1 MDHSTPRKKD
11 IDFDLESGGN
21 TSEEDSSNDLCVSER
36 DSKSALTW
44 SLNGILNSESCS
56 NFAKSDDIV
65 VVYDDE
71 NLELL
76 VDKGLEHVQDQ
87 EQLSLVNNGNH
98 GIHKTKL
105 INPRKPPKP
114 PLPPKGP
121 SLDAGDQKFVKELAE
136 LALRKRARIKKMKA
150 TRKMKAIK
158 QSSSSSSSSPSS
170 YANLSAMVVTIFF
183 FLVIIFHGFKSA
195 NSAALG
201 VMASPEA
208 SVASDDSLISVQYP
222 KNFTNESDA
231 SGSQYRRSNSFSTDK
246 LLFTLMNS
254 WHKSNLQQSDCF
266 PIVILVQFY
275 RKGDAEILKILSLFT
290 PV

>member
-1 MDHSTPRKKD
+1 MDHTTPRKKD

-36 DSKSALTW
+36 DPKSALTW
-44 SLNGILNSESCS
+44 SLNGVLNFDGSDKSESGAESCS
-56 NFAKSDDIV
+56 NLAKSDNFE

-76 VDKGLEHVQDQ
+76 VDKGLEHFQDQ

-98 GIHKTKL
+98 GIHKSKI

-121 SLDAGDQKFVKELAE
+121 SLDAVDQKFVKELAE
-136 LALRKRARIKKMKA
+136 LALRKRARVKKMKA

-158 QSSSSSSSSPSS
+158 PSSSSSS
-170 YANLSAMVVTIFF
+170 YANLSAMVVTVFF
-183 FLVIIFHGFKSA
+183 FLVIIFHGIKSV
-195 NSAALG
+195 NSAAFG

-208 SVASDDSLISVQYP
+208 SVASDDGLISVQYP

-231 SGSQYRRSNSFSTDK
+231 SDSQYTRSYFFFRGQISVYPGEFSAGK
-246 LLFTLMNS
+246 VMPKF
-254 WHKSNLQQSDCF
+254 
-266 PIVILVQFY
+266 
-275 RKGDAEILKILSLFT
+275 
-290 PV
+290 